1 MKKLVLLALAA
12 FALIAS
18 ANTGTKKEAPIPLCN
33 PCDMVR

>member
-18 ANTGTKKEAPIPLCN
+18 ANTGKKEGPIPMCQ